1 MKINYEQ
8 TAENT
13 VTAASVAVEVSK
25 YNDICNQLKNG
36 KSASLSIGSEVISIM
51 FFETIEGKQV
61 ATSKIL
67 YAFNINGIFNKNE
80 VCAIKETLTSKLQE
94 LGV

>member
-36 KSASLSIGSEVISIM
+36 KSVSLNIGAELISVM

-61 ATSKIL
+61 ACSKPL
-67 YAFNINGIFNKNE
+67 YAFNINGVFNQNE
-80 VCAIKETLTSKLQE
+80 VDVIKETLISKVQE

>member
-13 VTAASVAVEVSK
+13 ATAASVAVEVSK

-36 KSASLSIGSEVISIM
+36 KSASLNIGAELIIVM

-61 ATSKIL
+61 ACSKSL
-67 YAFNINGIFNKNE
+67 YAFNTNGVFNKNE
-80 VCAIKETLTSKLQE
+80 VYAIKETLTSKLQE